1 VFQGRDN
8 VVGRVWSP
16 TSRASSELGERSDQ
30 FPAEVRDVGDD
41 AAPDR
46 VESGRETSEY
56 VSEGVPRPTDHW
68 SPPLTGVGASVR
80 IARLARRRVDL
91 AASAGTLLGSRY
103 LIGWVGLPFPEQD
116 GSNPQVRY
124 RGQQPQVRLQ
134 IEEPYRLRRHHH
146 GDRRGQYYKRAA
158 SSPPP
163 RRTVSIQASPVANS
177 RSPTSTSENILK
189 TVAGPRKAR

>member
-1 VFQGRDN
+1 M
-8 VVGRVWSP
+8 
-16 TSRASSELGERSDQ
+16 
-30 FPAEVRDVGDD
+30 
-41 AAPDR
+41 
-46 VESGRETSEY
+46 
-56 VSEGVPRPTDHW
+56 
-68 SPPLTGVGASVR
+68 
-80 IARLARRRVDL
+80 DL

-103 LIGWVGLPFPEQD
+103 LIGWVGLLFPEQD

-124 RGQQPQVRLQ
+124 RGQQPQARLQ

-177 RSPTSTSENILK
+177 QSPTSTSENILK
-189 TVAGPRKAR
+189 TVAGTQKAR